1 MTRIFLSVVFVGGL
15 MEDGGGGVVL
25 GLLVEGGVLEVVVM
39 GLLVDGGVVVEVVMM
54 GLLVE
59 VVIGLMKDAGV
70 TM

>member
-1 MTRIFLSVVFVGGL
+1 

-39 GLLVDGGVVVEVVMM
+39 GLLVLGGGIVEVVMM
-54 GLLVE
+54 DLLVE

>member
-1 MTRIFLSVVFVGGL
+1 

-39 GLLVDGGVVVEVVMM
+39 GLLVNGGVVEVVMM